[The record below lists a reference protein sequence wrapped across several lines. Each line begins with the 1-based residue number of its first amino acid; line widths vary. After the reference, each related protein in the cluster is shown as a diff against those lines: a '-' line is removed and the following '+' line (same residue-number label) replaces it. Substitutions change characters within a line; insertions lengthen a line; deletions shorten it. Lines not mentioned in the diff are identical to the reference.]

1 MSSKNEHEKQNKLLN
16 NDNYVN
22 AKNKKN
28 STKKATNKK
37 KMRMKT
43 FYQNI
48 WDKLFKEYNNDKNF
62 NSFINESCNK

>member
-1 MSSKNEHEKQNKLLN
+1 MQKI
-16 NDNYVN
+16 
-22 AKNKKN
+22 KKT
-28 STKKATNKK
+28 TKKATNKK